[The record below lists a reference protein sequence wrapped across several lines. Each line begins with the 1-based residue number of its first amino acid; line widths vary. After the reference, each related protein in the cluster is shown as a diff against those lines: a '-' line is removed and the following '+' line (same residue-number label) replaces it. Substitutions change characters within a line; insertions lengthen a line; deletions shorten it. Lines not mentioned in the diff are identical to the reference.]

1 MEALR
6 FDNVFNFSIEVDE
19 GLIPEALSIPS
30 MLIQPY
36 VENAIWHGLLHKE
49 TNDGKL
55 AVRFY
60 QQKNNVLIAEIVDNG
75 VGRKKAKELRSKD
88 AIKKKSYGMQI
99 TEDRIFLINE
109 LYNINAK
116 VTVEDLTNEQ
126 GQATGTKVI
135 LEVAATDV

>member
-1 MEALR
+1 
-6 FDNVFNFSIEVDE
+6 
-19 GLIPEALSIPS
+19 
-30 MLIQPY
+30 
-36 VENAIWHGLLHKE
+36 
-49 TNDGKL
+49 
-55 AVRFY
+55 
-60 QQKNNVLIAEIVDNG
+60 LIAEIVDNG

-116 VTVEDLTNEQ
+116 VTVDDLTNEQ